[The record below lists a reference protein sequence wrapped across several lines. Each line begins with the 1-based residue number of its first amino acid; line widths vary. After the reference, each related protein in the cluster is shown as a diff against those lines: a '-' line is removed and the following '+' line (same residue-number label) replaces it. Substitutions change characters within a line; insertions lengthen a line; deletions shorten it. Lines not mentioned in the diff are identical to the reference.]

1 MIRCQTGRKFSIQS
15 LITTSTSFGTVCTD
29 GRDIVE
35 SANRGMKVFDK
46 GKFDFS
52 WVQPFEFVDLFKRF
66 LHCGSTVLG
75 VKFKWETG
83 CRVSICVVRRFLYL
97 DTDFVNI
104 FFRVPVLPFFFLQ
117 TYLFRAYFKSLIKI
131 SKGFNKWTCFR
142 KIGLNTILIVSII
155 RTATSVT
162 TMIFRKYKLHVL

>member
-15 LITTSTSFGTVCTD
+15 LITTSTSLGTVCTD

-52 WVQPFEFVDLFKRF
+52 WVQLFEFVDLFKRF

-104 FFRVPVLPFFFLQ
+104 FFRVPVLPFFLQ
-117 TYLFRAYFKSLIKI
+117 TYLFRAYFKSVIKI

-142 KIGLNTILIVSII
+142 KTGLNTILIVSII

>member
-46 GKFDFS
+46 GQFDFS
-52 WVQPFEFVDLFKRF
+52 WVQPFEFVVLFKLL
-66 LHCGSTVLG
+66 LHCGSKVLA
-75 VKFKWETG
+75 VKFKWETA
-83 CRVSICVVRRFLYL
+83 CRLSICVVRRFLNL

-104 FFRVPVLPFFFLQ
+104 LFRVPVLPFFLQ
-117 TYLFRAYFKSLIKI
+117 TYLFRAYFKSVIKI